1 MLSEHLD
8 VALQKYFSVSFSVL
22 ADVDHQVPHIDK
34 NEQARDPKQGQA
46 RHLID
51 F

>member
-8 VALQKYFSVSFSVL
+8 VELQKHFSLSFSML
-22 ADVDHQVPHIDK
+22 ADVDHQVPHINK
-34 NEQARDPKQGQA
+34 REDPKQGQS